1 MSDVEQDALQKAT
14 PQTGGPSP
22 LPVRAILSALLV
34 VICWGGNFTASKIAM
49 EHFPPFFTIW
59 LRFIAVAIILAPL
72 AIRTKVRMRD
82 MLVMSVCYITL
93 HFTLIFVA
101 MSQGLSISSSVIAV
115 QLGAPFSCV
124 LAAIFYNDKL
134 GAWRSF
140 GMMVAFVGVL
150 TIGGTPNVSAHWWS
164 FMLVVAG
171 AFAWACA
178 NVYMKQVGNIPA
190 SAFLFWPALLSL
202 PQIGVLTLL
211 FEHDHL
217 ALVES
222 APLSAWLGIAYST
235 VFSTF
240 IGYGLWYGLLKRYP
254 LSQVTPFSL
263 LVPIIGIAGGTI
275 VYHEPLSPTLII
287 GGMLTIVGVAIIT
300 LRRPR
305 LAVMDKM

>member
-1 MSDVEQDALQKAT
+1 MTENKPIQSAA
-14 PQTGGPSP
+14 GHSP
-22 LPVRAILSALLV
+22 LPMAAVLSALLV
-34 VICWGGNFTASKIAM
+34 VVCWGGNFTASKIAM
-49 EHFPPFFTIW
+49 EHFPPFLTIW

-72 AIRTKVRMRD
+72 AIRTRVRMRD

-101 MSQGLSISSSVIAV
+101 MSNGLSISSSVIAV

-140 GMMVAFVGVL
+140 GMMVAFMGVL
-150 TIGGTPNVSAHWWS
+150 TIGGTPNVAAHWWS

-190 SAFLFWPALLSL
+190 SAFLFWPALLSI
-202 PQIGVLTLL
+202 PQIGFLTLM
-211 FEHDHL
+211 FEHDQWVL
-217 ALVES
+217 IES
-222 APLSAWLGIAYST
+222 APMSAWLGIAYST

-263 LVPIIGIAGGTI
+263 LVPIIGIAGGMA
-275 VYHEPLSPTLII
+275 VYHEPLSYPLII
-287 GGMLTIVGVAIIT
+287 GGLLTIIGVAIIT